1 MLIYVALSGHGY
13 GHASRTASVLLEL
26 AARQPSWR
34 LVVSSALPAS
44 FLELA
49 LGGIPFEHR
58 ACQWDVGVIQ
68 ADALGAD
75 PAATLEALERLEQ
88 ELPARLQQEVAWL
101 LAQAEPS
108 LVLAD
113 VPPAAALLARRLGLP
128 LVWLASFGWDA
139 IYAPMGGAFQAWA
152 DAARALYRQGDLL
165 LHCPFSLPMP
175 WGVPS
180 LPLGLTTA
188 LPRGSSE
195 ELRLRLNLPAD
206 RSRCVLVVFGGL
218 GKTYD
223 PALLRRWPDHVL
235 IGPEP
240 ALAAEANG
248 RVLPAGLRPLD
259 LMPLCS
265 RLITKPG
272 YSSFCEALSQGLG
285 IHLVRR
291 SGFAEAPVLEAE
303 LQRHGWHR
311 LLSAEAFEA
320 GAWELDQP
328 LLPPTVGPLAADGAA
343 AAAAALQ
350 ELGRRRSALPMLAG
364 GAV

>member
-13 GHASRTASVLLEL
+13 GHGSRTSSVLAEL
-26 AARQPSWR
+26 AARRPNWR
-34 LVVSSALPAS
+34 LVIASALPAS
-44 FLELA
+44 FLQLA
-49 LGGIPFEHR
+49 MGDVPFVHR
-58 ACQWDVGVIQ
+58 PCRWDVGVIQ

-75 PAATLEALERLEQ
+75 PAATLEALERLDQ
-88 ELPARLQQEVAWL
+88 ELPAQLEREASWL
-101 LAQAEPS
+101 AGQAEPTV
-108 LVLAD
+108 VLAD
-113 VPPAAALLARRLGLP
+113 VPPSAALLARRLGVP

-139 IYAPMGGAFQAWA
+139 IYDPMGGPFQAWA
-152 DAARALYRQGDLL
+152 DAARQLYRQGDLL

-175 WGVPS
+175 WGVPT
-180 LPLGLTTA
+180 LPLGLTTSR
-188 LPRGSSE
+188 PRGESA
-195 ELRLRLNLPAD
+195 ELRRRLALPAD
-206 RSRCVLVVFGGL
+206 RSCCVLVSFGGL
-218 GKTYD
+218 GKSYD

-240 ALAAEANG
+240 ALAGEPNG

-311 LLSAEAFEA
+311 LLAAEAFER
-320 GAWELDQP
+320 GAWDLDQP
-328 LLPPTVGPLAADGAA
+328 LLPPSQEPLASDGATVA
-343 AAAAALQ
+343 AEALRQ
-350 ELGRRRSALPMLAG
+350 LAESRSAVPIDAG
-364 GAV
+364 STV